1 MPSRPIR
8 RARAVLG
15 SVDACVMFI
24 AFSITFSAFR
34 RFDAE
39 GVALNSLGAALI
51 GVVAM
56 SVEGLWLERVIV
68 VRCELAKL
76 TRVAAIL
83 FVGALVLDRVPGSP
97 ITFVSA
103 LVACTVSWALLIL
116 WRSIYRSWLRVKRT
130 RGVHGQRV
138 LVIGSDHR
146 TMDVIRTFEVH
157 PEAGMHVVGIV
168 GSEPAVRTAGH
179 GDLWLGELVDLG
191 GRPGGSAV

>member
-56 SVEGLWLERVIV
+56 SSRACGSSASSS
-68 VRCELAKL
+68 C
-76 TRVAAIL
+76 
-83 FVGALVLDRVPGSP
+83 GAN
-97 ITFVSA
+97 
-103 LVACTVSWALLIL
+103 
-116 WRSIYRSWLRVKRT
+116 WRS
-130 RGVHGQRV
+130 
-138 LVIGSDHR
+138 
-146 TMDVIRTFEVH
+146 
-157 PEAGMHVVGIV
+157 
-168 GSEPAVRTAGH
+168 
-179 GDLWLGELVDLG
+179 
-191 GRPGGSAV
+191 